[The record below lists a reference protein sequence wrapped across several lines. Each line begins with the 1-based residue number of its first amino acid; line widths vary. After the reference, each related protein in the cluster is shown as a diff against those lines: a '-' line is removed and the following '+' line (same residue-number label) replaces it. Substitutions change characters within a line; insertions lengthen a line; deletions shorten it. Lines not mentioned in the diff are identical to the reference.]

1 MRSLTVT
8 FTHRQI
14 EDKVSKAVADARK
27 DWKSKEKKHRD
38 QSETKVRELSK
49 LVVEVESKVEKDN
62 WQLKQVRILLC
73 CDCVRWF
80 WQVVVASR
88 CAVGGSL
95 LHMIVLGHMFIID
108 LVDSRMVRLK

>member
-27 DWKSKEKKHRD
+27 DWKSKEKKHRE

-73 CDCVRWF
+73 CDCVRWV
-80 WQVVVASR
+80 WQIVVASR
-88 CAVGGSL
+88 CAVGCSL
-95 LHMIVLGHMFIID
+95 LQVLLRMFFV
-108 LVDSRMVRLK
+108 VDSRRVRVK

>member
-27 DWKSKEKKHRD
+27 DWKSKEKKHRE

-73 CDCVRWF
+73 CDCVWWF
-80 WQVVVASR
+80 SLIGGRSASSQQVR
-88 CAVGGSL
+88 G
-95 LHMIVLGHMFIID
+95 
-108 LVDSRMVRLK
+108 RR